1 MKQSFFLFVIISG
14 MMICSAA
21 PVDLQTI
28 YKDLKE
34 DTRYY
39 PASVEAIEY
48 SYKRCLDRILSD
60 IKESIEIEK
69 DEAKGMLEL
78 IQCYEKMRQDGL
90 YHIWGLGG
98 GMFQKLLKEYEDAPL
113 YFINSS
119 EALDEDNLLINHIEG
134 IGVRK
139 GDKIKLLTTYD
150 DHLTMPSFSVLDI
163 SALEELENQ
172 ILQLAQQEGANI
184 SAKEAP
190 LNATTLTEKDKKV
203 LGDWSAYAERMQSK
217 FDSIFNEK
225 FSGNQGK
232 DARELDMSN
241 VDIIAIASLPFIEYM
256 EKYLSMNVYL
266 IFASQKDEIL
276 AKKQGKTAENIERDI
291 RLMFE
296 NRLEVSSVS
305 PPLGMSKMQWRTIV
319 RESKTPNSL
328 WFYRKTVKYKDLDLL
343 NEVGFVIKQ
352 NAKIVRKIPLEV
364 DIISYT
370 LPK

>member
-113 YFINSS
+113 YFINGA

-203 LGDWSAYAERMQSK
+203 LGDWSTCAKRTQSK
-217 FDSIFNEK
+217 LDSIFNET
-225 FSGNQGK
+225 FSGNKGK

-241 VDIIAIASLPFIEYM
+241 VDIIAITSLPFIEYM
-256 EKYLSMNVYL
+256 EKY
-266 IFASQKDEIL
+266 
-276 AKKQGKTAENIERDI
+276 
-291 RLMFE
+291 
-296 NRLEVSSVS
+296 
-305 PPLGMSKMQWRTIV
+305 
-319 RESKTPNSL
+319 
-328 WFYRKTVKYKDLDLL
+328 
-343 NEVGFVIKQ
+343 
-352 NAKIVRKIPLEV
+352 
-364 DIISYT
+364 
-370 LPK
+370 